1 MCNNYVNSNKLC
13 YLPPDIYL
21 GIVYV
26 PDHPVYLVKLVTPTW
41 KHPLWCDD
49 LHLYVVYV
57 CFTTQ
62 GRLFCFPKPYF
73 PIRRAHHFRNILS
86 KCTILL
92 PVTQKWTVIFGCIP
106 CWRKKS
112 LIIVFRT
119 STWLGKTNRS
129 MATFCIP
136 SVIKANHTRE
146 WHLVQWLL
154 PVSGWITI
162 ISSWVFL
169 IKGITI
175 VSINHVVKIWVEGM
189 ISYYNLPMFIYLLVS
204 VPILSE
210 VVTLHKLGQPIIW
223 WLDFSIFIT

>member
-73 PIRRAHHFRNILS
+73 PIRRAHHFRNIFI
-86 KCTILL
+86 KIYN
-92 PVTQKWTVIFGCIP
+92 PPP
-106 CWRKKS
+106 CYPKVDCN
-112 LIIVFRT
+112 I
-119 STWLGKTNRS
+119 WLYSMLTEEEFDNCFQNQHLAGKNKQ
-129 MATFCIP
+129 
-136 SVIKANHTRE
+136 VY
-146 WHLVQWLL
+146 
-154 PVSGWITI
+154 G
-162 ISSWVFL
+162 
-169 IKGITI
+169 
-175 VSINHVVKIWVEGM
+175 
-189 ISYYNLPMFIYLLVS
+189 YLLYTKCHQGQSHEGVAFGPMIIACEW
-204 VPILSE
+204 VNNHNFIL
-210 VVTLHKLGQPIIW
+210 GFFNQRNNNC
-223 WLDFSIFIT
+223 